1 MSTSY
6 SWIVLKYI
14 YIYICTCMYECDRDW
29 ERKNV
34 VLKAIVVKYSHSG
47 NQGKGYS
54 GIPCAILVTFL

>member
-6 SWIVLKYI
+6 SWIVWNIYI
-14 YIYICTCMYECDRDW
+14 YIYTYMYGCDRDW

-34 VLKAIVVKYSHSG
+34 VVKANEVKYSHSG

-54 GIPCAILVTFL
+54 GIPCAVLVTFL